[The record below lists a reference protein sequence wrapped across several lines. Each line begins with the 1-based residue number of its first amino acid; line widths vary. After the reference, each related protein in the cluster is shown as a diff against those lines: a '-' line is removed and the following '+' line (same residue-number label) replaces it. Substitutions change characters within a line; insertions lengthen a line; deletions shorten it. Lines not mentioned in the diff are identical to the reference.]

1 MLTFTGKV
9 LFVTDEQRD
18 LPVKDK
24 NGVPTQL
31 TKRYRFT
38 TIQAMVRDNELKS
51 DRPVVFKSVDLPASF
66 VVPKPGDSFT
76 TPEVRSYQ
84 LDNGVPVIQF

>member
-1 MLTFTGKV
+1 MLKFTCKV
-9 LFVTDEQRD
+9 LMVQDETKD

-31 TKRYRFT
+31 TKRYRFV
-38 TIQAMVRDNELKS
+38 TIQGMAKDDDLKI
-51 DRPVVFKSVDLPASF
+51 DRPIVVKAVDPVGL
-66 VVPKPGDSFT
+66 VVPKAGDVFV

-84 LDNGVPVIQF
+84 LENGVPFITI

>member
-1 MLTFTGKV
+1 MLRFTCKV
-9 LFVTDEQRD
+9 LFVSDETRD

-31 TKRYRFT
+31 TKRYRFV
-38 TIQAMVRDNELKS
+38 TIQAMAKDEHMKI
-51 DRPVVFKSVDLPASF
+51 DRPVVIKAVDPVGLE
-66 VVPKPGDSFT
+66 VPKAGDVFN

-84 LDNGVPVIQF
+84 LDNGVPVIQI